1 MKACNYL
8 QKTSDLPMSTE
19 IIKQTHKI
27 IMDGEKDVLAGEYRK
42 WPAFA
47 GYHTFA
53 PAGHIERYMEDAL
66 LDFIK
71 LNKMAKLW
79 LLQIYLEKLWISIL

>member
-1 MKACNYL
+1 
-8 QKTSDLPMSTE
+8 MSTE
-19 IIKQTHKI
+19 IIKQTYKI

-79 LLQIYLEKLWISIL
+79 LLQVYLEKLWISIL

>member
-1 MKACNYL
+1 
-8 QKTSDLPMSTE
+8 MSTE
-19 IIKQTHKI
+19 IIKQTYKI

>member
-1 MKACNYL
+1 MME
-8 QKTSDLPMSTE
+8 D
-19 IIKQTHKI
+19 
-27 IMDGEKDVLAGEYRK
+27 EKDVLVGEYRK
-42 WPAFA
+42 SPVFA

-79 LLQIYLEKLWISIL
+79 LLQIYLEKL

>member
-1 MKACNYL
+1 MIA
-8 QKTSDLPMSTE
+8 
-19 IIKQTHKI
+19 
-27 IMDGEKDVLAGEYRK
+27 GAKDVLVEEYGK
-42 WPAFA
+42 SPVFA

-79 LLQIYLEKLWISIL
+79 LLQIYLEKL

>member
-1 MKACNYL
+1 
-8 QKTSDLPMSTE
+8 MSTE
-19 IIKQTHKI
+19 IIKQTYKI

-79 LLQIYLEKLWISIL
+79 LLQIYLERLWISIL